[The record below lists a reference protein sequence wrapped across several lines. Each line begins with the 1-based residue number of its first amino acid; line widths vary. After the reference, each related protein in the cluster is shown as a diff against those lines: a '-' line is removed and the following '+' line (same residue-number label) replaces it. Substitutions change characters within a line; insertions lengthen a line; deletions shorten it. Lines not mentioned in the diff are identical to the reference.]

1 MNVDIN
7 LLLKTIIEQT
17 NIKSLDLNDAKKIFL
32 LKYNQNLQ
40 TKNYYNKN
48 LIDIINHLSDIGI
61 NQTNQI
67 TTVSLQYIVNVLSDK
82 NKPQTINKKINSL
95 ITMLKYLS
103 EELELITYPS
113 IKFKKLKEDNF
124 QGKVITPEEIN
135 LIYNYLQKQSLK
147 KQILFRL
154 FLETGVRRTE
164 CTRIKIENINFENQT
179 IFLQNLDTKS
189 KKSRFLFLQDDTN
202 ELLKEYIEVY
212 KPKYFLFENNDH
224 EQFSPSSITSIIDRI
239 KKDLDLNNLSP
250 HILRRSFAT
259 YMLDNGANIISVKE
273 LLGHSTLSQTQK
285 YCLAS
290 LKQQQRDCLK
300 YNPSKYKK
308 NA

>member
-1 MNVDIN
+1 M
-7 LLLKTIIEQT
+7 
-17 NIKSLDLNDAKKIFL
+17 
-32 LKYNQNLQ
+32 
-40 TKNYYNKN
+40 
-48 LIDIINHLSDIGI
+48 
-61 NQTNQI
+61 
-67 TTVSLQYIVNVLSDK
+67 
-82 NKPQTINKKINSL
+82 
-95 ITMLKYLS
+95 
-103 EELELITYPS
+103 
-113 IKFKKLKEDNF
+113 
-124 QGKVITPEEIN
+124 
-135 LIYNYLQKQSLK
+135 
-147 KQILFRL
+147 
-154 FLETGVRRTE
+154 
-164 CTRIKIENINFENQT
+164 
-179 IFLQNLDTKS
+179 
-189 KKSRFLFLQDDTN
+189 
-202 ELLKEYIEVY
+202 LKEYIEVY